1 MINIVISKY
10 YKSIANT
17 LEESIKEALQKNN
30 LNYRITEVP
39 GVWEIPYEINRLS
52 ALSGDRTE
60 FIAVGIVVKG
70 ETDHYEYLSS
80 SVVNGLIDITIH
92 KNVYIANCILNLTD
106 IKQADTRAK
115 TKGVE
120 AVNSL
125 IKIQTNKKKFPS

>member
-52 ALSGDRTE
+52 ALSEDGTE
-60 FIAVGIVVKG
+60 FIAVGVVVKG

-80 SVVNGLIDITIH
+80 SVANALIDITIH
-92 KNVYIANCILNLTD
+92 KNVYIANCILNLID

-120 AVNSL
+120 AVNAL
-125 IKIQTNKKKFPS
+125 IKIQTNKKKFPN

>member
-52 ALSGDRTE
+52 ALSEDGTE
-60 FIAVGIVVKG
+60 FIAVGVVVKG

-80 SVVNGLIDITIH
+80 SVANALIDITIH

-120 AVNSL
+120 AVNAL
-125 IKIQTNKKKFPS
+125 IKIQTNKKKFPN